1 MKYLNLVPLLTLFP
15 LPAQSQTIQ
24 PVLPPEQDFEELSP
38 LPPLQDDLPVLER
51 TPADL
56 PPAALPIPDKI
67 IVRKF
72 EIVGNTVFSQEQID
86 RVLKPY
92 TLRPLS
98 FNELLEAQTA
108 LTSLYVENGY
118 INSGAFIAPQD
129 IEDRVITI
137 QVVEGIVE
145 KIAIT
150 GLDRLNT
157 DYVRSRLEL
166 ATGTP
171 LNRDKLLQALQL
183 LRLDPLIANVSAELS
198 AGIHPASS
206 ILEVSV
212 EEADPFSGLVSYDN
226 YRVPSVGTDRRQV
239 QITHNNLLG
248 FGDRANIAYINTDGS
263 NSLSDLSYTI
273 PVNARNGKITLAY
286 NYTDS
291 DIIEEPFDS
300 LNIES
305 ESSHYEIAYRQPI
318 YQTPSQDLTLG
329 IALTRDESKTPPLVF
344 EEIVPLPGSSSTERK
359 VILPLSRGSNEE
371 GEVNISAIRLFQE
384 YIDRDESQVLALRS
398 QFSIGID
405 AFDATSNEGGEP
417 DSKFFAWRGQAQ
429 YFKVLSDDISLLVK
443 TDVQFADRP
452 LVALEKFSL
461 GGAFNVRGYRQD
473 TFLADNGFYAS
484 TELRTSILRIPKWKA
499 TLQVVPFVDFGAV
512 WNTDNVRFDK
522 NTLVS
527 VGAGLR
533 LNVDDFLTARVD
545 WGIPLVDIDNQ
556 GDTLQEDGI
565 YFSIELRPF

>member
-1 MKYLNLVPLLTLFP
+1 MKYPTLKLLPLFP
-15 LPAQSQTIQ
+15 LFALPAQSQTVQ
-24 PVLPPEQDFEELSP
+24 PVLPPEREVEEISP
-38 LPPLQDDLPVLER
+38 LPTLPDDLPPPKLA
-51 TPADL
+51 PIDL
-56 PPAALPIPDKI
+56 PPSALPIPDQI

-72 EIVGNTVFSQEQID
+72 EIVGNTVFSQAELDQ
-86 RVLKPY
+86 VLKPY
-92 TLRPLS
+92 TIRPIS
-98 FNELLEAQTA
+98 FNELLEAQTE
-108 LTSLYVENGY
+108 LTNLYVRNGY
-118 INSGAFIAPQD
+118 INSGAFIPPQD

-137 QVVEGIVE
+137 QIVEGIVE
-145 KIAIT
+145 KIEIT

-183 LRLDPLIANVSAELS
+183 LRLDPLIANLSAELS

-212 EEADPFSGLVSYDN
+212 EEADPLSGLVSYDN
-226 YRVPSVGTDRRQV
+226 YRVPSIGTDRRQV
-239 QITHNNLLG
+239 KITHNNLLG
-248 FGDRANIAYINTDGS
+248 FGDRANVAYINTDGS
-263 NSLSDLSYTI
+263 DSLGDLSYTI

-291 DIIEEPFDS
+291 EIIEQPFDS

-305 ESSHYEIAYRQPI
+305 ESSHYEIAYRQPV
-318 YQTPSQDLTLG
+318 YQTPNKDVTLG
-329 IALTRDESKTPPLVF
+329 IALTRDDAKTPPLVLDIPG
-344 EEIVPLPGSSSTERK
+344 EERQI
-359 VILPLSRGSNEE
+359 IPLSRGSNEE

-384 YIDRDESQVLALRS
+384 YVDRGESQVLALRS
-398 QFSIGID
+398 QFSIGVN

-417 DSKFFAWRGQAQ
+417 DSKFLTWQGQAQ

-443 TDVQFADRP
+443 TDLQLSDRP
-452 LVALEKFSL
+452 LVALEKFRL
-461 GGAFNVRGYRQD
+461 GGALNVRGYRQD
-473 TFLADNGFYAS
+473 TFLADNGFFAS
-484 TELRTSILRIPKWKA
+484 TELRTTILDIPKWKA
-499 TLQVVPFVDFGAV
+499 NLQVVPFVDFGAV
-512 WNTDNVRFDK
+512 WNTDNVSFDK

-533 LNVDDFLTARVD
+533 LNVNNYLSARID

-556 GDTLQEDGI
+556 GNSLQEDGV
-565 YFSIELRPF
+565 YFSIELKPF